1 MTKKRK
7 ILAIT
12 GIRSDYDLM
21 SNLFIK
27 LSNDLNID
35 FGLIVTGAH
44 LEKKY
49 GYSYKEIKKDKIK
62 IIGKVKSYIDGNGL
76 SPRVLSLFK
85 QGSKMVNI
93 VKKFNPDIVLT
104 MGDRE
109 ESIVISLI
117 ATYLNIPIAHI
128 SGGDKVVGNIDD
140 HIRHAVSK
148 LAHIHFPT
156 SLDSK
161 MRLIMMGENKKN
173 IFNFGNPGL
182 DRLRNEKKITL
193 SDLSKKIQF
202 NINKNEKYFVCIQHS
217 LSSEFKKSYDQ
228 MYLTLNCLKKM
239 KIKTIIIYP
248 NSDAGSSGV
257 ISAISR
263 FKNVKYFCI
272 KKNLPRNIFVN
283 LLRNAR
289 CLIGNSSAGIL
300 ETPFLGLPSINVGNR
315 QLKRNH
321 ANNTIFIPSEKK
333 ILIKTIS
340 MINND
345 KYYKKIAKKSNIF
358 GLGNSSNKIIKVLKS
373 IKINK
378 KLFNKEIIY

>member
-1 MTKKRK
+1 M
-7 ILAIT
+7 
-12 GIRSDYDLM
+12 
-21 SNLFIK
+21 
-27 LSNDLNID
+27 
-35 FGLIVTGAH
+35 
-44 LEKKY
+44 
-49 GYSYKEIKKDKIK
+49 
-62 IIGKVKSYIDGNGL
+62 
-76 SPRVLSLFK
+76 
-85 QGSKMVNI
+85 
-93 VKKFNPDIVLT
+93 
-104 MGDRE
+104 
-109 ESIVISLI
+109 
-117 ATYLNIPIAHI
+117 
-128 SGGDKVVGNIDD
+128 
-140 HIRHAVSK
+140 
-148 LAHIHFPT
+148 
-156 SLDSK
+156 
-161 MRLIMMGENKKN
+161 
-173 IFNFGNPGL
+173 
-182 DRLRNEKKITL
+182 
-193 SDLSKKIQF
+193 
-202 NINKNEKYFVCIQHS
+202 
-217 LSSEFKKSYDQ
+217 SSEFKKSYDQ

-248 NSDAGSSGV
+248 NSDAGSSGI

-321 ANNTIFIPSEKK
+321 ANNTIFIPSDKK

-345 KYYKKIAKKSNIF
+345 RFYKKIAKKSNIF